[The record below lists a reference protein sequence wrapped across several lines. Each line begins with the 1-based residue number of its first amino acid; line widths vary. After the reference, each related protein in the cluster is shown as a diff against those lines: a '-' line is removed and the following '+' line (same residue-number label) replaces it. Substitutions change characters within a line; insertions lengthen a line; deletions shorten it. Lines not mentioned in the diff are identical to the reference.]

1 MGEYKA
7 LVAGTLPAIELCAN
21 PIMMS
26 THPHAGT
33 GAATEMP
40 VLDCAAAIPGI
51 QVAAQALM
59 APTKFRY
66 LTVTAVVIA
75 NMIGTGVFTS
85 LGFQLL
91 DIRSGFVL
99 LMLWAVGGIAALC
112 GALTYAELG
121 AALPRSGGEY
131 NFLTRIYHPAAGF
144 VSGWVS
150 ATIGF
155 AGPTALAA
163 MTFAAYA
170 LTVLP
175 GDQGAVMEK
184 LLAASL
190 LIILTLIHATNRR
203 NSGSVQMVFT
213 VLKIGIIVLFSS
225 AAFIW
230 VDTPQPVNFLPVAG
244 DGALLTSSAF
254 AVSLIYV
261 SFAYSGWNS
270 ATYLSGELE
279 NPQGTLPWILV
290 TGTVTVML
298 LYLILNIT
306 FLHTASMNAMVGQVE
321 VGYIAAEAAFGDIG
335 GRFTGL
341 VLALLLIS
349 TVSAMTMAGPR
360 VIQVIGEDFPS
371 LKFLGK
377 QNQHGVPA
385 IAIYSQSG
393 IAMLFILSSTF
404 ESILVFAG
412 FTLALNSFATVLGI
426 FVLRW
431 RQPDLPRPYKTFLYP
446 LPPLIFLTLTG
457 WTLWFVLL
465 SRPTEGLFGI
475 GIIATGL
482 IFYFIS
488 ARQRK

>member
-1 MGEYKA
+1 M
-7 LVAGTLPAIELCAN
+7 V
-21 PIMMS
+21 
-26 THPHAGT
+26 
-33 GAATEMP
+33 
-40 VLDCAAAIPGI
+40 VD
-51 QVAAQALM
+51 
-59 APTKFRY
+59 KFRY
-66 LTVTAVVIA
+66 ITVTAVVIA
-75 NMIGTGVFTS
+75 NMVGTGVFTS

-112 GALTYAELG
+112 GAMTYAELG

-175 GDQGAVMEK
+175 GEQSVWMEK
-184 LLAASL
+184 LLAVAL
-190 LIILTLIHATNRR
+190 LVVLTVVHATNRR
-203 NSGSVQMVFT
+203 NSGGVQLVFT
-213 VLKIGIIVLFSS
+213 ILKVGIIILFCI
-225 AAFIW
+225 AAISL

-244 DGALLTSSAF
+244 DGTLLTSSAF

-261 SFAYSGWNS
+261 SFAYTGWNA
-270 ATYLSGELE
+270 ATYLSSELE

-290 TGTVTVML
+290 SGTLTVML
-298 LYLILNIT
+298 LYIALNFA
-306 FLHTASMNAMVGQVE
+306 FLYTAPMDAMVGEVE
-321 VGYIAAEAAFGDIG
+321 VGYIAAEAAFGDVG

-341 VLALLLIS
+341 ILAVLLIS
-349 TVSAMTMAGPR
+349 TVSAMTIAGPR

-371 LKFLGK
+371 LHFLGK
-377 QNQHGVPA
+377 LNRHGVPA
-385 IAIYSQSG
+385 IAIYLQSG
-393 IAMLFILSSTF
+393 IALLFIVSSTF

-412 FTLALNSFATVLGI
+412 FTLALNSFATVFGI

-431 RQPDLPRPYKTFLYP
+431 RQPDLPRPYRTFLYP
-446 LPPLIFLTLTG
+446 LPPLIYLTLTG

-465 SRPTEGLFGI
+465 SRPVEGLFGL
-475 GIIATGL
+475 GIISTGL

-488 ARQRK
+488 SRKH